1 VHLEGKILTRADAN
15 TALAERH
22 HWQEFAKR
30 SFLLMI
36 SGTWLEMEIHRAVA

>member
-22 HWQEFAKR
+22 HWQELIF
-30 SFLLMI
+30 LMI
-36 SGTWLEMEIHRAVA
+36 SGTWLGMEIHRAVA